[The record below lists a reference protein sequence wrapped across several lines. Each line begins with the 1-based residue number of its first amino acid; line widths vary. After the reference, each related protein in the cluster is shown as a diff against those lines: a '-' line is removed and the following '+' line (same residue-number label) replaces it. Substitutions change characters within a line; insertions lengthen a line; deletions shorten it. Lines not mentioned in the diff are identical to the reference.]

1 MRIGRDVKFACFLPH
16 LSFVLLCVSCI
27 LCISKKQSGS
37 SDSPQKSDQGITSQ
51 LTVLLKGLD
60 RTFCFLLEHHNTCVR
75 SHPPWRDS
83 PVLST
88 FSTSLNKPS
97 SFDCSSRPRS
107 TGLQWVLF
115 NFTATAP
122 KHLTFQGVIFCSS
135 YLTTL
140 HH

>member
-1 MRIGRDVKFACFLPH
+1 MLNLLAFFLTCLLFCFVSLASCASQRSSQGVQTPH
-16 LSFVLLCVSCI
+16 RNQIRELRPSSQFF
-27 LCISKKQSGS
+27 SKAWTEHNI
-37 SDSPQKSDQGITSQ
+37 P
-51 LTVLLKGLD
+51 
-60 RTFCFLLEHHNTCVR
+60 FCFLLEHHNTCVR

-83 PVLST
+83 PVLSI

-97 SFDCSSRPRS
+97 SCDCSSRPRS